1 MQFLKPGFV
10 QIAFGGGEGGGGG
23 GGGDGGNF
31 LSNLVSSANRSG
43 PSRADRPQ
51 QRPSIMTVGTQRVAT
66 RDIPRFGISAGDRT
80 DEPSYSPFSLRGL
93 TSTDPGN
100 VMRNIQGAERNA
112 RAEAA
117 RTDAD
122 REDRPAPAAAP
133 VAESVSEPAA
143 ETPAAPVTPAAPTTE
158 SGMTPEQEE
167 RIEQAGETAAEKQR
181 KLGLAQ
187 TIATSPRGLL
197 TSGEGTTRR
206 RRSLIGGGLI
216 V

>member
-1 MQFLKPGFV
+1 MSWFSDFVDSIRDAFSGNNRSDTSSSNGSDRAPTSSRRPGQKPS
-10 QIAFGGGEGGGGG
+10 ILSRTTE
-23 GGGDGGNF
+23 DGG
-31 LSNLVSSANRSG
+31 
-43 PSRADRPQ
+43 
-51 QRPSIMTVGTQRVAT
+51 TEYVAT
-66 RDIPRFGISAGDRT
+66 RNMPQFGFEAGQRES
-80 DEPSYSPFSLRGL
+80 EPDYGAASLRGL

-133 VAESVSEPAA
+133 VAESVSEPVA

-167 RIEQAGETAAEKQR
+167 RIERAGETAAEKQR

-187 TIATSPRGLL
+187 TIVTSPRGLL
-197 TSGEGTTRR
+197 AGGEGTTRR
-206 RRSLIGGGLI
+206 RRSLIGSGLI
-216 V
+216 K